1 MTGRQT
7 VHSDEGGTRR
17 RRQYWT
23 WAWRGLC
30 SVEECYR
37 VPGEERQDGRRERG
51 RERERERER
60 EKVFFTNVTYM
71 TMASILK
78 H

>member
-30 SVEECYR
+30 SVEECYH
-37 VPGEERQDGRRERG
+37 VPREERQDGRRER
-51 RERERERER
+51 ERER
-60 EKVFFTNVTYM
+60 VFLTNVTYM
-71 TMASILK
+71 TMAYILK